1 MSNQENKFIKIGSSY
16 SSIGG
21 DKSLQGLQEY
31 LSNPQLYKNMFSGED
46 NLLITN
52 KELNIVGESP
62 SHNNE
67 TSSN

>member
-1 MSNQENKFIKIGSSY
+1 MSNQDNKFIKIGSSY

-31 LSNPQLYKNMFSGED
+31 LNNPQFYKNMLSED
-46 NLLITN
+46 SNLLITN
-52 KELNIVGESP
+52 EEPNIIGENS
-62 SHNNE
+62 SCDNE